1 MTDARRARLYATV
14 CALALVAFAVL
25 AAAVLFWGGA
35 DRLDVR
41 FVNRV
46 HTSVPDGLVDAMKVL
61 TYAGSVVVLG
71 PIAIVAGAVLVW
83 RGRPGAALFV
93 VAAFA
98 GSQLPGPGL
107 KAVFRRARPELEDP
121 FAQLATYSFPSG
133 HAFGAAA
140 TYGALAL
147 VLASAAERTSRRVLV
162 LGVAAALIALVAASR
177 VILGVHYMFDVVGG
191 VVAAVAWV
199 SALLFVLQ
207 RAHRRGLRLALFR
220 RHEQP
225 QSAGLDP

>member
-71 PIAIVAGAVLVW
+71 PIAIVAGALLVW
-83 RGRPGAALFV
+83 RDRPGAALFV

-98 GSQLPGPGL
+98 GSQLLGPGL
-107 KAVFRRARPELEDP
+107 KALFRRARPELEDP

-133 HAFGAAA
+133 HALRRRRDVRGACARPRLRGRAFGPPSPRPRAW
-140 TYGALAL
+140 
-147 VLASAAERTSRRVLV
+147 R
-162 LGVAAALIALVAASR
+162 LG
-177 VILGVHYMFDVVGG
+177 
-191 VVAAVAWV
+191 
-199 SALLFVLQ
+199 
-207 RAHRRGLRLALFR
+207 
-220 RHEQP
+220 
-225 QSAGLDP
+225 

>member
-14 CALALVAFAVL
+14 CALAIGVFALL

-35 DRLDVR
+35 DRVDVR

-46 HTSVPDGLVDAMKVL
+46 HTTVPDRLVDSMKVL
-61 TYAGSVVVLG
+61 TYAGSAVVLG
-71 PIAIVAGAVLVW
+71 AIAILAGAVFVW
-83 RGRPGAALFV
+83 RGRPGAAFFV

-98 GSQLPGPGL
+98 GSQLLGPGL
-107 KAVFRRARPELEDP
+107 KALFRRARPELDDP
-121 FAQLATYSFPSG
+121 FAQLATFSFPSG
-133 HAFGAAA
+133 HAFGATA

-147 VLASAAERTSRRVLV
+147 VLASAAERTGRRVVV
-162 LGVAAALIALVAASR
+162 LGVAVALIVLVAASR
-177 VILGVHYMFDVVGG
+177 VILGVHYMLDVVGG

-207 RAHRRGLRLALFR
+207 RAHRRSLRLGLFT

-225 QSAGLDP
+225 QRAGLDP